1 MTLAEM
7 LLPEFDHEVAATRK
21 TLERVPDD
29 RFDWRPHAKSTTM
42 GDLTTHLSN
51 LLSWAVRAVEED
63 SIDIAPGGVPVRAEP
78 VRSAAEAVEVFDRN
92 AAAARAAIE
101 GADDAR
107 MAGTWTLLAN
117 GNQIFSQPRA
127 GVLRGMVMNH
137 MIHHRAQLGVYLRL
151 NDVPIPSVYGPSADE
166 SPF

>member
-1 MTLAEM
+1 MTIAEM
-7 LLPEFDHEVAATRK
+7 LLPEFDREVAATRK

-42 GDLTTHLSN
+42 GGLTTHLSN
-51 LLSWAVRAVEED
+51 ILSWAVHAVEKD

-92 AAAARAAIE
+92 AAAARSAIA
-101 GADDAR
+101 GADDAH
-107 MAGTWTLLAN
+107 MAGTWTLFAN
-117 GNQIFSQPRA
+117 GNRIFSQPRA

-151 NDVPIPSVYGPSADE
+151 NDVPVPSVYGPSADE
-166 SPF
+166 STF